1 MPDNVFNIIKNVL
14 ISDLKEENELSLPY
28 QDETDEDIQ
37 TYSSVYKITSQDK
50 LHNSYI
56 SDVTIN
62 YYSLNETQQLYV
74 DVWKFVEDIS
84 TTTDESSGFS
94 YDITNNDDELIMNY
108 SPLLLDNNVPSQQR
122 PSQSTYELHKL
133 KVIWQEQDKRQNES
147 QLESNITLT
156 YVYGLYP
163 NLIHITPGDIIKDPV
178 TTQDYWIIQ
187 NHIQSKEFYDK
198 INKVKVIIV
207 TLPASR
213 YPIANVPEQLIK
225 YYNPDEDYSY

>member
-14 ISDLKEENELSLPY
+14 ISDMKAENELQLPY
-28 QDETDEDIQ
+28 QDGTDEDVEHF
-37 TYSSVYKITSQDK
+37 SSVYRITSQDT

-62 YYSLNETQQLYV
+62 YYALNETQQLYV
-74 DVWKFVEDIS
+74 DVWKFIEDTS
-84 TTTDESSGFS
+84 TTTGKSSGFS
-94 YDITNNDDELIMNY
+94 YDTYDNDDNLVMNY
-108 SPLLLDNNVPSQQR
+108 SPLLLDNNVPAQQR
-122 PSQSTYELHKL
+122 PSQSIYELHKL
-133 KVIWQEQDKRQNES
+133 KVIWQEQIKQQTES
-147 QLESNITLT
+147 HLQSKIDLV

-178 TTQDYWIIQ
+178 STQDYWIISD
-187 NHIQSKEFYDK
+187 HIQSKEFYDK

-225 YYNPDEDYSY
+225 HYNPDEDYPY